1 MVWENVHKCFEKLYF
16 DAQTDKWL
24 FRVHV
29 RRIRID
35 AVARMYVEFEWSRCE
50 SIELRV
56 YAPPVQ
62 LPVFV
67 GLYDSCMGLELE
79 EFPSRKEAVF
89 WVKVISGHFSSLGE
103 YV

>member
-1 MVWENVHKCFEKLYF
+1 MVWEDVHKCFEKLYF
-16 DAQTDKWL
+16 DAQTEKKL
-24 FRVHV
+24 FRVHTRRV
-29 RRIRID
+29 RVGI
-35 AVARMYVEFEWSRCE
+35 VACMYVKFEWSSCE
-50 SIELRV
+50 SIEMRV

-79 EFPSRKEAVF
+79 ELPSRKEAVF
-89 WVKVISGHFSSLGE
+89 WVKVIYGHFSSLGE